1 MEEAK
6 RDEEESKQQQI
17 WSWGAGTEGQLGTG
31 KLEDEYLPQLLHLPF
46 LSSAGSI
53 STLAC
58 GGAHAIALTSV
69 GKVFT
74 WGRGTTGQLGHGEML
89 NSLHPKPVITHVSA
103 GWSHSGFVSDI
114 GLLFT
119 CGDGSF
125 GQLGLGDYRSQS
137 TPVKVDYFANNF
149 VNQIAC
155 GMRHSLVLLM
165 GNCSGKPLPSFLI
178 QRYICATM
186 KSSLWLVLER
196 GQLGS
201 RDKIK
206 SVNLPQVTCGLEDVQ
221 IVSISANGDHS
232 AAISADGHLYTWGR
246 GFAGAADANLPQL
259 SLSSLRCQLLLD
271 GIMAY
276 CDEEVLMLG
285 GNYHGGLCD
294 LEKMSA
300 VKHRS
305 GLDGVKVVKIA
316 AGAEH
321 SALVTGKTWGWGE
334 HGQLGLG
341 NTNDQTIPQTV
352 SLSPD
357 IQNKEASLTVYC
369 GSGFTFAIRSLSV
382 NPDRGHSSCLFC
394 NDLLYNN
401 AIKKYLQGIE
411 SSTPDET
418 KKKRKGR
425 SPAKM
430 AVQLHAP
437 TRLQATKT
445 LPLPSLLG
453 PNGNNV
459 GLKGPADRFALKSS
473 FFSPSLHLLIASY
486 NQKQSL
492 ASAAPRFSMRAATK
506 QAYICR
512 DCGYIYNDRK
522 PFDRLP
528 DNYFCPGSVGDVLED
543 DPVGRLKGNAI
554 QASAKGK
561 NIQAFAASIVE
572 GHYYQVCGFY
582 TFENR
587 YTNSIVAHE
596 AVIDLK
602 SDTKVTRI
610 DPITPPIPR
619 HYFNF
624 IDFAHL
630 MTTGRRSVVLTGKP
644 NLASTVASL
653 WYVNPEIQEILPYK
667 HYYKDIPVE
676 VHQLPPTT
684 NTLTIDQQ
692 LKENRKTIKE
702 ILSMGDDRRSLV
714 GNADSRSSS
723 MSMERTCSCTEKR
736 R

>member
-69 GKVFT
+69 GTVFT

-89 NSLHPKPVITHVSA
+89 NSLHPKPVSSLQSYVITHVSA

-119 CGDGSF
+119 CGDDSF

-137 TPVKVDYFANNF
+137 TPVQVDYFANNF

-155 GMRHSLVLLM
+155 GMRHSLVLLK
-165 GNCSGKPLPSFLI
+165 GNQVYGFGSGK
-178 QRYICATM
+178 
-186 KSSLWLVLER
+186 R
-196 GQLGS
+196 GQLGIS

-259 SLSSLRCQLLLD
+259 SLSSLRCTKAALGWNHGLLLT
-271 GIMAY
+271 G
-276 CDEEVLMLG
+276 DEEVLMLG

-305 GLDGVKVVKIA
+305 ADSSRATLNEVIGLDGVKVVKIA

-321 SALVTGKTWGWGE
+321 SALVTVAGAIKTWGWGE

-357 IQNKEASLTVYC
+357 IQNKEASLNVYC

-382 NPDRGHSSCLFC
+382 NPD
-394 NDLLYNN
+394 
-401 AIKKYLQGIE
+401 
-411 SSTPDET
+411 
-418 KKKRKGR
+418 
-425 SPAKM
+425 
-430 AVQLHAP
+430 
-437 TRLQATKT
+437 
-445 LPLPSLLG
+445 
-453 PNGNNV
+453 
-459 GLKGPADRFALKSS
+459 
-473 FFSPSLHLLIASY
+473 
-486 NQKQSL
+486 
-492 ASAAPRFSMRAATK
+492 
-506 QAYICR
+506 
-512 DCGYIYNDRK
+512 
-522 PFDRLP
+522 
-528 DNYFCPGSVGDVLED
+528 
-543 DPVGRLKGNAI
+543 
-554 QASAKGK
+554 
-561 NIQAFAASIVE
+561 NI
-572 GHYYQVCGFY
+572 
-582 TFENR
+582 
-587 YTNSIVAHE
+587 
-596 AVIDLK
+596 
-602 SDTKVTRI
+602 
-610 DPITPPIPR
+610 
-619 HYFNF
+619 
-624 IDFAHL
+624 
-630 MTTGRRSVVLTGKP
+630 
-644 NLASTVASL
+644 
-653 WYVNPEIQEILPYK
+653 
-667 HYYKDIPVE
+667 
-676 VHQLPPTT
+676 
-684 NTLTIDQQ
+684 
-692 LKENRKTIKE
+692 
-702 ILSMGDDRRSLV
+702 
-714 GNADSRSSS
+714 SRN
-723 MSMERTCSCTEKR
+723 
-736 R
+736 

>member
-382 NPDRGHSSCLFC
+382 NPDKKCLVWYREC
-394 NDLLYNN
+394 LL
-401 AIKKYLQGIE
+401 
-411 SSTPDET
+411 SM
-418 KKKRKGR
+418 KR
-425 SPAKM
+425 
-430 AVQLHAP
+430 
-437 TRLQATKT
+437 
-445 LPLPSLLG
+445 
-453 PNGNNV
+453 
-459 GLKGPADRFALKSS
+459 D
-473 FFSPSLHLLIASY
+473 I
-486 NQKQSL
+486 
-492 ASAAPRFSMRAATK
+492 
-506 QAYICR
+506 
-512 DCGYIYNDRK
+512 
-522 PFDRLP
+522 
-528 DNYFCPGSVGDVLED
+528 GSD
-543 DPVGRLKGNAI
+543 GNAI

-702 ILSMGDDRRSLV
+702 ILCMDPYRYKRWEMIEEVWLEMLTHAAAQCPWKEHAHALRRGGELLTHVSFLMLHLAKTT
-714 GNADSRSSS
+714 NTR
-723 MSMERTCSCTEKR
+723 
-736 R
+736 